1 MNDNIWERYKNKSII
16 SSTHKAKVYKAKNKK
31 TGKTV
36 IIKEINK
43 FQISN
48 NIENYFIMKNI
59 NEENIVHIL
68 EIIETKDNYYVVMEL
83 CLFDLKQYIEN
94 GNRLSIE
101 EIKKILLQLNNTIK
115 IINQKKIIHGNIKP
129 SNILFSVNQIEKLI
143 PKLSDINLG
152 KTLNL
157 FISKSLDEFHKTLAP
172 EVIEE
177 NFFSEKSDIWSL
189 GITIYYMI
197 FNEFPF
203 EGKNEYIFLNEIK
216 SNKNLKLCNNILLD
230 DLLKKMLI
238 VNKDK
243 RISWD
248 EYFNH
253 DFFKINHDELGN
265 FSCIC
270 KKHFK
275 FLTLIYVKYVLRN
288 ILIKIIKLLF
298 YHK

>member
-1 MNDNIWERYKNKSII
+1 M
-16 SSTHKAKVYKAKNKK
+16 
-31 TGKTV
+31 

-157 FISKSLDEFHKTLAP
+157 FISKSLDEFHKTLAMNIILKK
-172 EVIEE
+172 V
-177 NFFSEKSDIWSL
+177 N
-189 GITIYYMI
+189 I
-197 FNEFPF
+197 F
-203 EGKNEYIFLNEIK
+203 
-216 SNKNLKLCNNILLD
+216 
-230 DLLKKMLI
+230 LLKKLI
-238 VNKDK
+238 K
-243 RISWD
+243 
-248 EYFNH
+248 
-253 DFFKINHDELGN
+253 FKI
-265 FSCIC
+265 I
-270 KKHFK
+270 
-275 FLTLIYVKYVLRN
+275 
-288 ILIKIIKLLF
+288 
-298 YHK
+298 